1 MVAVSAD
8 GEPCVQTVA
17 PSCRSVGGL
26 KTDTVGGIFLLNA
39 YDYMTS
45 IFLPLRPKKERK
57 KRRGKKKK
65 KKKERERERKKEEEE
80 QLDL

>member
-8 GEPCVQTVA
+8 GEPRVQTGA
-17 PSCRSVGGL
+17 PSCRSMGGL

-57 KRRGKKKK
+57 KERK
-65 KKKERERERKKEEEE
+65 KKKEKEKKKSS
-80 QLDL
+80 